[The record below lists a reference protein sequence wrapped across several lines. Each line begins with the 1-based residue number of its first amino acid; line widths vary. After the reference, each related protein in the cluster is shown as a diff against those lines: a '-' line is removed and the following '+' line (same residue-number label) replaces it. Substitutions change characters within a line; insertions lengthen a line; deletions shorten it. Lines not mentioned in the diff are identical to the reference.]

1 MLIFFLVTLKITRV
15 QSFINL
21 DRVGVEMKKIIIK
34 DKEIIKKILQNKSNC
49 NEMTIYIMGEN
60 EKLAIVDTDTL
71 KRRIF
76 VPIEKIKNV
85 IKNI

>member
-1 MLIFFLVTLKITRV
+1 
-15 QSFINL
+15 
-21 DRVGVEMKKIIIK
+21 MKKVVIK
-34 DKEIIKKILQNKSNC
+34 DKEIIKKVLPKKANC

-60 EKLAIVDTDTL
+60 EKLAIVDTDVL